1 MCSSI
6 FTNFLINPSSLS
18 LYLSLSLYTDFTMVP
33 CSVWAHSC
41 IVNVWLYAWGKRWAG
56 VPTGWKYDWILRPGY
71 FLSLFLFH
79 ILSLTTFRKRK
90 KWEKYPCLQTF
101 FFLSLMTA
109 RQTGLYITEA
119 KAKLGHPTKQK
130 HFSDSP
136 GRSHGDS
143 EYSHNGT
150 TVIPT
155 GGLYWDSGSVA
166 QPLSGNHETWH
177 PVTMEG
183 KQDSRA
189 QAEWMEFLEIMTC
202 RVLYPWTQVSTY

>member
-101 FFLSLMTA
+101 FFFVPDDSKTNRSLYH
-109 RQTGLYITEA
+109 RGESQTGPSYKT
-119 KAKLGHPTKQK
+119 KALFRLTRKEPWGQW
-130 HFSDSP
+130 
-136 GRSHGDS
+136 
-143 EYSHNGT
+143 
-150 TVIPT
+150 V
-155 GGLYWDSGSVA
+155 
-166 QPLSGNHETWH
+166 LS
-177 PVTMEG
+177 
-183 KQDSRA
+183 
-189 QAEWMEFLEIMTC
+189 
-202 RVLYPWTQVSTY
+202 